1 MVYLKQANEN
11 YMIKKFNIKDNTF
24 IRYEVIGKGPP
35 ILLLHT
41 IRNRLEYS
49 YKVSDLLKKKYTLYL
64 LELPGFGDSPIN
76 INTKYDQEFFT
87 NCVVDFIK
95 ENKLM
100 NLIIAGESIGAV
112 LSATTAV
119 KLPKIVNKIF
129 LFNPYDYDNY
139 FGEGISR
146 ANLFAKFILFN
157 ISLPVVGSFFSSLE
171 NKIILKNILRG
182 GFFDIKCLS
191 NEYLTLLCSSIKK
204 NGYTYHFR
212 NVLKNYKSWTE
223 AKKLY
228 NKIKI
233 PVGLVYGDNDW
244 ANEKNKNDTKGFF
257 DLASYNI
264 IKDCG
269 HFSFLEKP
277 KEVSEILSS

>member
-1 MVYLKQANEN
+1 
-11 YMIKKFNIKDNTF
+11 MIKKFNIKDNTF

-95 ENKLM
+95 ENKLK

-191 NEYLTLLCSSIKK
+191 NEYLNLLCSSIKK

-244 ANEKNKNDTKGFF
+244 ANENNKNDTKGFF

>member
-1 MVYLKQANEN
+1 
-11 YMIKKFNIKDNTF
+11 MIKKFNIKDNTF

-64 LELPGFGDSPIN
+64 LDLPGFGDSPIN
-76 INTKYDQEFFT
+76 INTNYDQEFFT

-95 ENKLM
+95 ENKLK

-112 LSATTAV
+112 LSATTAI

-157 ISLPVVGSFFSSLE
+157 ISLPAVGSFFSSLE

-182 GFFDIKCLS
+182 GFYDIACLS
-191 NEYLTLLCSSIKK
+191 DEYLNLLCSSIKK
-204 NGYTYHFR
+204 YGYTYHFR

-228 NKIKI
+228 NEIKI
-233 PVGLVYGDNDW
+233 PVVLVYGDNDW
-244 ANEKNKNDTKGFF
+244 ANENNKNDTKGFF

>member
-1 MVYLKQANEN
+1 
-11 YMIKKFNIKDNTF
+11 MIKKFKIKDDTC

-49 YKVSDLLKKKYTLYL
+49 YKVSHLLKKKYTLYL
-64 LELPGFGDSPIN
+64 LDLPGFGDSPIN

-95 ENKLM
+95 ENKLK

-182 GFFDIKCLS
+182 GFFDIECLS
-191 NEYLTLLCSSIKK
+191 DEYLNLLCSSIKK

-244 ANEKNKNDTKGFF
+244 ANENNKNETKGFF
-257 DLASYNI
+257 DLANYNI

>member
-1 MVYLKQANEN
+1 
-11 YMIKKFNIKDNTF
+11 MIKKFNIKDNTF

-64 LELPGFGDSPIN
+64 LELPGFGDSLIN
-76 INTKYDQEFFT
+76 TSTKYDQEFFT

-95 ENKLM
+95 ENKLK

-119 KLPKIVNKIF
+119 KLPKIVNKIY

-191 NEYLTLLCSSIKK
+191 NEYLNLLCSSIKK

-233 PVGLVYGDNDW
+233 PVSLVYGDNDW
-244 ANEKNKNDTKGFF
+244 AKENNKNDTKGFF
-257 DLASYNI
+257 DLTSYNI

>member
-1 MVYLKQANEN
+1 MSQV
-11 YMIKKFNIKDNTF
+11 IKKFNIKDNTF
-24 IRYEVIGKGPP
+24 IRYEIIGEGPP

-64 LELPGFGDSPIN
+64 VDLPGFGDSPIN
-76 INTKYDQEFFT
+76 INTEYNQEFFT
-87 NCVVDFIK
+87 NCIVDFIK
-95 ENKLM
+95 ENKLK
-100 NLIIAGESIGAV
+100 NLIIAGESIGGV
-112 LSATTAV
+112 LSATTAI
-119 KLPKIVNKIF
+119 KLPKIVNKVF

-146 ANLFAKFILFN
+146 ANLFAKLILFN

-182 GFFDIKCLS
+182 GFFNIKCLS
-191 NEYLTLLCSSIKK
+191 NEYLNLLCSSIKK

-223 AKKLY
+223 AKKIY

-233 PVGLVYGDNDW
+233 PVKLIYADNDW
-244 ANEKNKNDTKGFF
+244 ANEINRNDTKNNFG
-257 DLASYNI
+257 LSNYHI

-269 HFSFLEKP
+269 HFSFLEQP
-277 KEVSEILSS
+277 KEVAKIISN

>member
-1 MVYLKQANEN
+1 MSQV
-11 YMIKKFNIKDNTF
+11 IKKFNIKDNTF
-24 IRYEVIGKGPP
+24 IRYEIIGEGPP

-64 LELPGFGDSPIN
+64 VDLPGFGDSPIN
-76 INTKYDQEFFT
+76 INTEYNQEFFT
-87 NCVVDFIK
+87 NCIVDFIK
-95 ENKLM
+95 ENKLK
-100 NLIIAGESIGAV
+100 NLIIAGESIGGV
-112 LSATTAV
+112 LSATTAI
-119 KLPKIVNKIF
+119 KLSKIVNKVF

-146 ANLFAKFILFN
+146 ANLFAKLILFN

-171 NKIILKNILRG
+171 NKIILKNILKG
-182 GFFDIKCLS
+182 GFFNIKCLS
-191 NEYLTLLCSSIKK
+191 NEYLNLLCSSIKK

-223 AKKLY
+223 AKKIY
-228 NKIKI
+228 NKIKT
-233 PVGLVYGDNDW
+233 PVKLIYADNDW
-244 ANEKNKNDTKGFF
+244 ANESNRNDTKNNFG
-257 DLASYNI
+257 LSNYHI

-269 HFSFLEKP
+269 HFSFLEQP
-277 KEVSEILSS
+277 KEVAKIISN

>member
-1 MVYLKQANEN
+1 
-11 YMIKKFNIKDNTF
+11 MIKKFNIKDNTF

-95 ENKLM
+95 ENKLK

-119 KLPKIVNKIF
+119 KLPKIVNKVF

-191 NEYLTLLCSSIKK
+191 NEYLNLLCSSIKK

-277 KEVSEILSS
+277 KEVSKILIS

>member
-1 MVYLKQANEN
+1 
-11 YMIKKFNIKDNTF
+11 MIKKFHIKDNTF

-95 ENKLM
+95 ENKLK

-146 ANLFAKFILFN
+146 ANLFTKFILFN
-157 ISLPVVGSFFSSLE
+157 ISLPLVGSFFSSLE

-191 NEYLTLLCSSIKK
+191 NEYLNLLCSSIKK

-233 PVGLVYGDNDW
+233 PIGLVYGDNDW
-244 ANEKNKNDTKGFF
+244 ANENNKNDTKDIFG
-257 DLASYNI
+257 LADYNI

-277 KEVSEILSS
+277 KEVSKILSS

>member
-1 MVYLKQANEN
+1 
-11 YMIKKFNIKDNTF
+11 MIKRFSIKDNTY
-24 IRYEVIGKGPP
+24 IRYEVIGKGPS

-76 INTKYDQEFFT
+76 INTKYEQEFFT
-87 NCVVDFIK
+87 NCIVDFIK
-95 ENKLM
+95 EKKLK
-100 NLIIAGESIGAV
+100 NLIVAGESIGGV
-112 LSATTAV
+112 LSATIAV

-157 ISLPVVGSFFSSLE
+157 ISLPIVGSFFSSLE

-191 NEYLTLLCSSIKK
+191 NEYLNLLCSSIKK

-228 NKIKI
+228 NKVNI
-233 PVGLVYGDNDW
+233 PVKLIYGDNDW
-244 ANEKNKNDTKGFF
+244 ANKNNKNDTKDIFG
-257 DLASYNI
+257 LASYNI

-277 KEVSEILSS
+277 NEVAKIISS

>member
-1 MVYLKQANEN
+1 
-11 YMIKKFNIKDNTF
+11 MIKKFNIKDNTF

-95 ENKLM
+95 ENKLK

-119 KLPKIVNKIF
+119 KLPKIVNKIY

-157 ISLPVVGSFFSSLE
+157 ISLPLVGSFFSSLE

-182 GFFDIKCLS
+182 GFFDIECLS
-191 NEYLTLLCSSIKK
+191 DEYLNLLCSSIKK

>member
-1 MVYLKQANEN
+1 
-11 YMIKKFNIKDNTF
+11 MIKKFNIKDNTF

-76 INTKYDQEFFT
+76 INTKYNQEFFT
-87 NCVVDFIK
+87 DCVVDFIK
-95 ENKLM
+95 ENKLK
-100 NLIIAGESIGAV
+100 NLMIAGESIGAV

-119 KLPKIVNKIF
+119 KLPKIVNKVF

-191 NEYLTLLCSSIKK
+191 NEYLNLLCSSIKK

-244 ANEKNKNDTKGFF
+244 ANENNKNDTKGIFG
-257 DLASYNI
+257 LASYNI

>member
-1 MVYLKQANEN
+1 
-11 YMIKKFNIKDNTF
+11 MIKKFNIRDNTF

-64 LELPGFGDSPIN
+64 LDLPGFGDSPIN
-76 INTKYDQEFFT
+76 INTNYDQEFFT

-95 ENKLM
+95 ENKLK

-119 KLPKIVNKIF
+119 KLPKIVNKVF

-157 ISLPVVGSFFSSLE
+157 ISLPIVGSFFSSLE

-182 GFFDIKCLS
+182 GFFDIECLS
-191 NEYLTLLCSSIKK
+191 DEYLNLLCSSIKK

-244 ANEKNKNDTKGFF
+244 ANENNKNDTKGFF

>member
-1 MVYLKQANEN
+1 
-11 YMIKKFNIKDNTF
+11 MIKKFNIKDNTF

-76 INTKYDQEFFT
+76 INTNYDQDFFT

-95 ENKLM
+95 ENKLK
-100 NLIIAGESIGAV
+100 NLTIAGESIGAV

-119 KLPKIVNKIF
+119 VLPNIVKKIF

-146 ANLFAKFILFN
+146 ANLFAKIILFN
-157 ISLPVVGSFFSSLE
+157 ISLPIVGSFFSSLE

-182 GFFDIKCLS
+182 GFFNIKCLS
-191 NEYLTLLCSSIKK
+191 NEYLNLLCSSIKK

-212 NVLKNYKSWTE
+212 NILKNYKSWTE

-233 PVGLVYGDNDW
+233 PVSLVYGDNDW
-244 ANEKNKNDTKGFF
+244 ANENNKNDTKSIFGL
-257 DLASYNI
+257 DSYNI

-277 KEVSEILSS
+277 KEVSRILSS

>member
-1 MVYLKQANEN
+1 
-11 YMIKKFNIKDNTF
+11 MIKKFNIKDNTF

-95 ENKLM
+95 ENKLK

-157 ISLPVVGSFFSSLE
+157 ISLPLVGSFFSSLE

-182 GFFDIKCLS
+182 GFFDIECLS
-191 NEYLTLLCSSIKK
+191 DEYLNLLCSSIKK

-233 PVGLVYGDNDW
+233 PVSLVYGDNDW
-244 ANEKNKNDTKGFF
+244 ANKNNKNDTKDIFG
-257 DLASYNI
+257 LANYNI

-277 KEVSEILSS
+277 KEVSKILSSQNE

>member
-1 MVYLKQANEN
+1 
-11 YMIKKFNIKDNTF
+11 MIKKFNIKDNTF

-49 YKVSDLLKKKYTLYL
+49 YKVSDLLKNKYTLYL

-87 NCVVDFIK
+87 NCIVDFIK
-95 ENKLM
+95 EKKLK

-191 NEYLTLLCSSIKK
+191 NEYLNLLCSSIKK

-233 PVGLVYGDNDW
+233 PVSLVYGDNDW
-244 ANEKNKNDTKGFF
+244 AKENNKNDTKGFF
-257 DLASYNI
+257 DLTSYNI

>member
-1 MVYLKQANEN
+1 
-11 YMIKKFNIKDNTF
+11 MIKKFNIKDNTF

-87 NCVVDFIK
+87 NCVVGFIK
-95 ENKLM
+95 KNKLK

-129 LFNPYDYDNY
+129 LFNPYDYDTY

-191 NEYLTLLCSSIKK
+191 NEYLNLLCSSIKK

-244 ANEKNKNDTKGFF
+244 ANENNKNDTKGILG
-257 DLASYNI
+257 LASYNI

-277 KEVSEILSS
+277 KGVAKILSS

>member
-1 MVYLKQANEN
+1 
-11 YMIKKFNIKDNTF
+11 MIKKFNIKDNTF

-95 ENKLM
+95 ENKLK

-119 KLPKIVNKIF
+119 KLPKIVNKIY

-146 ANLFAKFILFN
+146 ANLFAKFILLN
-157 ISLPVVGSFFSSLE
+157 ISLPLVGSFFSSLE

-182 GFFDIKCLS
+182 GFFDIECLS
-191 NEYLTLLCSSIKK
+191 DEYLNLLCSSIKK

-233 PVGLVYGDNDW
+233 PVSLVYGDNDW
-244 ANEKNKNDTKGFF
+244 ANKNNKNDTKDIFG
-257 DLASYNI
+257 LADYNI

-277 KEVSEILSS
+277 NEVSEILSS

>member
-1 MVYLKQANEN
+1 
-11 YMIKKFNIKDNTF
+11 MIKKFNIKDNTF

-95 ENKLM
+95 ENKLK

-119 KLPKIVNKIF
+119 KLPKIVNKIY

-191 NEYLTLLCSSIKK
+191 NEYLNLLCSSIKK

-223 AKKLY
+223 AKKHY

-244 ANEKNKNDTKGFF
+244 ANENNKNDTKGFF
-257 DLASYNI
+257 DLVNYNI

>member
-1 MVYLKQANEN
+1 MSQV
-11 YMIKKFNIKDNTF
+11 IKKFNIKDNTF
-24 IRYEVIGKGPP
+24 IRYEIIGEGPP

-64 LELPGFGDSPIN
+64 VDLPGFGDSPIN
-76 INTKYDQEFFT
+76 INTEYNQEFFT
-87 NCVVDFIK
+87 NCIVDFIK
-95 ENKLM
+95 ENKLK
-100 NLIIAGESIGAV
+100 NLIIAGESIGGV
-112 LSATTAV
+112 LSATTAI
-119 KLPKIVNKIF
+119 KLPKIVNKVF

-146 ANLFAKFILFN
+146 ANLFAKLILFN

-182 GFFDIKCLS
+182 GFFNIKCLS
-191 NEYLTLLCSSIKK
+191 NEYLNSLCTSIKK

-212 NVLKNYKSWTE
+212 NVLKNYKSWNE

-233 PVGLVYGDNDW
+233 PVKLIYGDNDW
-244 ANEKNKNDTKGFF
+244 ANEKNKNDTKDSFG
-257 DLASYNI
+257 LASYDI
-264 IKDCG
+264 INNCG

-277 KEVSEILSS
+277 ELVAKILSS

>member
-1 MVYLKQANEN
+1 
-11 YMIKKFNIKDNTF
+11 MIKKFNIKDNTF

-64 LELPGFGDSPIN
+64 LELPGFGDSSIN
-76 INTKYDQEFFT
+76 VNTKYDQEFFT

-95 ENKLM
+95 ENKLK
-100 NLIIAGESIGAV
+100 NLIIAGESIGGV

-191 NEYLTLLCSSIKK
+191 NEYLNLLCSSIKK

-212 NVLKNYKSWTE
+212 SVLKNYKSWTE

-233 PVGLVYGDNDW
+233 PIKLIYGDNDW
-244 ANEKNKNDTKGFF
+244 ANENNKNETKNTFG
-257 DLASYNI
+257 LASYSI

-277 KEVSEILSS
+277 KEVAKILSS

>member
-1 MVYLKQANEN
+1 
-11 YMIKKFNIKDNTF
+11 MIKKFNIKDNTF

-76 INTKYDQEFFT
+76 INTNYDQDFFT

-95 ENKLM
+95 ENKLK
-100 NLIIAGESIGAV
+100 NLTIAGESIGAV

-191 NEYLTLLCSSIKK
+191 NEYLNLLCSSIKK

-212 NVLKNYKSWTE
+212 NILKNYKSWTE

-233 PVGLVYGDNDW
+233 PVSLVYGDNDW
-244 ANEKNKNDTKGFF
+244 ANENNKNDTKSIFGL
-257 DLASYNI
+257 DSYNI

-277 KEVSEILSS
+277 KEVSRILSS

>member
-1 MVYLKQANEN
+1 
-11 YMIKKFNIKDNTF
+11 MIKKFNIKDNTF
-24 IRYEVIGKGPP
+24 IRYQVIGKGPP

-49 YKVSDLLKKKYTLYL
+49 YKVSDLLKKKYTVYL
-64 LELPGFGDSPIN
+64 IELPGFGDSPIN
-76 INTKYDQEFFT
+76 VNTKYDQEFFT
-87 NCVVDFIK
+87 NCIVNFIK
-95 ENKLM
+95 ENKLK
-100 NLIIAGESIGAV
+100 NLIIAGESIGGV

-157 ISLPVVGSFFSSLE
+157 ISLPIVGSFFSSLE
-171 NKIILKNILRG
+171 NKIILKTILRG

-191 NEYLTLLCSSIKK
+191 NEYLNSLCTSIKK

-212 NVLKNYKSWTE
+212 NVLKNYKSWNE

-233 PVGLVYGDNDW
+233 PVKLIYGDNDW
-244 ANEKNKNDTKGFF
+244 ANEKNKNDTKDFLG
-257 DLASYNI
+257 LASYNI

-277 KEVSEILSS
+277 NIVAKIISSKIK

>member
-1 MVYLKQANEN
+1 
-11 YMIKKFNIKDNTF
+11 MIKKFNIKDNTF
-24 IRYEVIGKGPP
+24 IRYQVIGKGPP

-49 YKVSDLLKKKYTLYL
+49 YKVSDLLKKKYTVYL
-64 LELPGFGDSPIN
+64 IELPGFGDSPIN
-76 INTKYDQEFFT
+76 VNTKYDQEFFT
-87 NCVVDFIK
+87 NCIVNFIK
-95 ENKLM
+95 ENKLK
-100 NLIIAGESIGAV
+100 NLIIAGESIGGV

-157 ISLPVVGSFFSSLE
+157 ISLPIVGSFFSSLE
-171 NKIILKNILRG
+171 NKIILKTILRG

-191 NEYLTLLCSSIKK
+191 NEYLNSLCTSIKK

-233 PVGLVYGDNDW
+233 PVKLTYGDNDW
-244 ANEKNKNDTKGFF
+244 ANEKNKNDTKDFLG
-257 DLASYNI
+257 LASYNI

-277 KEVSEILSS
+277 NIVAKIISSKIK